1 MTALF
6 PDYDTASEG
15 GGEGPAPRRVQDKAL
30 NLTWFRGGGGSG
42 DYFTASRGEG
52 VSEWTLNNTSPP
64 LGTLGI
70 LFANSPKKSHGIMK
84 YWKQFSQKKEKE

>member
-6 PDYDTASEG
+6 PDYDTPSEG

-42 DYFTASRGEG
+42 DYFTAARGEG
-52 VSEWTLNNTSPP
+52 VSEWTLINTSPP
-64 LGTLGI
+64 LGTLGT
-70 LFANSPKKSHGIMK
+70 LFAESFKNRNGIME
-84 YWKQFSQKKEKE
+84 Y

>member
-42 DYFTASRGEG
+42 DYFTAARGVG
-52 VSEWTLNNTSPP
+52 VSEWTLINTSPP
-64 LGTLGI
+64 LGTLGT
-70 LFANSPKKSHGIMK
+70 LFAKSLKNSHGMM
-84 YWKQFSQKKEKE
+84 E